1 MENGNKLDEIV
12 MNLSGDSLLLDWEG
26 YEKLINLKDLVD
38 KFKLDMKDLKQ
49 RGDTDLEVIEYMDKS
64 FSDKLEELAQYSKE
78 VNLDSKRTLQ

>member
-38 KFKLDMKDLKQ
+38 KFKIDMKELMD
-49 RGDTDLEVIEYMDKS
+49 RGDTDL
-64 FSDKLEELAQYSKE
+64 
-78 VNLDSKRTLQ
+78 